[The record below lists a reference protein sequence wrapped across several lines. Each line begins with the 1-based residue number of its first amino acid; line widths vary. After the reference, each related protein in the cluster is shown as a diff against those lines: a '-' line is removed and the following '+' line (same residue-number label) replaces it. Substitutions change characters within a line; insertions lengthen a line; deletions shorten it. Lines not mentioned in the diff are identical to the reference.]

1 MKYQQDNFTFD
12 LNNMDSYFD
21 PNPYLNE
28 MAEEGWELVAFI
40 SSVQANISKPIFS
53 YIWKKDED

>member
-1 MKYQQDNFTFD
+1 
-12 LNNMDSYFD
+12 
-21 PNPYLNE
+21 